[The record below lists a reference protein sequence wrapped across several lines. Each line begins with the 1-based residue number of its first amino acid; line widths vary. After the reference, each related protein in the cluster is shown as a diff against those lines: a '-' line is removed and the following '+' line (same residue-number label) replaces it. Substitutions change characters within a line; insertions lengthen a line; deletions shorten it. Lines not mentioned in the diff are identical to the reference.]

1 MQAKETN
8 SPDNS
13 MNGSNP
19 MNDNNSMNDSNP
31 IKINYPNTSIND
43 PNMSKIEGNNTG
55 INLLDSPGDKS
66 FINKIIN
73 QNDYNKHYVGN
84 TNDIILETSNA
95 NSDADKSEIEQTH
108 DYSAIYNK
116 QYMQNNSSTESEAE
130 HIYNKDSG
138 EHTPTAQ
145 PMANHGTTNNKL
157 AENNVSKLSDFTYI
171 DQKHTQKNPESI
183 PPKSFAKK
191 AQHEDNDTPNIQQKA
206 ADNSLTESGII
217 LQLNQNDN
225 RPENKESDNEPKSEE
240 SSNLSN
246 TVVLEKDKPSQS
258 KIDNN
263 QHITN
268 QSKGNI
274 KKDVQN
280 DGNDTPNVQQET
292 ADNSLTESGIVLQLN
307 QNDNRPE
314 NKESDNEPKSEE
326 SSNLSNTVVLEKD
339 KSSQSKIDNNK
350 NTINQDKND
359 TPTGDNIKKDVQ
371 NDENQNEKTEQ
382 NTITERTPQEENK
395 TAEEK
400 QQQDN
405 SQTDNSHNDA
415 KQVQVNHSNN
425 RVIEYYE
432 YYDNALKPHLLGM
445 TSLMDKLHHVNY
457 IMKDIFGWDYAI
469 DTDSEAISLT
479 ATYAALN
486 YYRRYKD
493 THSVSIALPLSSL
506 ETALFYASMVDSNK
520 LKETYGIRYFPYLS
534 ATSIATD
541 VYVYSRINDCDMHIT
556 LGHALF
562 STAKTYSMNVTS
574 KEEKN
579 VEAKRELV
587 SLISQITEVGTDTL
601 DMLYGEIMVAYG
613 AASIACNY
621 AAKSDTTIL
630 NALAS
635 SIGNVVNLHVGI
647 GTIYYDIS
655 NSIHDGDPLSRKSI
669 VPLILNSTEYVAASF
684 LWLETL
690 KKPPVVAHTSKMIGA
705 VGVVKDVSSI
715 AATKALVEQINPLRH
730 TYNTYESYYYESDTK
745 DYGNTTADHLLR
757 AVVCTGGIW
766 MSYKVAVVA
775 GTTAANT
782 LAIGGGTIAG
792 LSAGPVLV
800 VGLPILAL
808 VSSQGV
814 PLITEA
820 GGKAISYTASFVDHI
835 NDSLPS
841 LSMEKPQ
848 IAPHGADKMCDL
860 LEGMRMSYEEPYI
873 IPYGVCDSSEGMR
886 MYGKIRTFYES
897 LESKEIHDALEEHPF
912 YDDICPFP
920 DTLLIYEA
928 Y

>member
-246 TVVLEKDKPSQS
+246 TVVLEKDKP
-258 KIDNN
+258 
-263 QHITN
+263 
-268 QSKGNI
+268 
-274 KKDVQN
+274 
-280 DGNDTPNVQQET
+280 
-292 ADNSLTESGIVLQLN
+292 
-307 QNDNRPE
+307 
-314 NKESDNEPKSEE
+314 
-326 SSNLSNTVVLEKD
+326 
-339 KSSQSKIDNNK
+339 SQSKIDNNK